1 MSFVEFHDVKK
12 IYHMGEVEIP
22 ALQGVNFEIEKG
34 EFCVIV
40 LFIFIMGYY
49 QKFK

>member
-22 ALQGVNFEIEKG
+22 ARRASISKSKKANSA
-34 EFCVIV
+34 
-40 LFIFIMGYY
+40 
-49 QKFK
+49 

>member
-1 MSFVEFHDVKK
+1 
-12 IYHMGEVEIP
+12 MGEVEIP

-40 LFIFIMGYY
+40 GPAALAR
-49 QKFK
+49 QRS

>member
-22 ALQGVNFEIEKG
+22 AGFVS
-34 EFCVIV
+34 VRT
-40 LFIFIMGYY
+40 
-49 QKFK
+49 